1 MTHIVETIPAHLSDP
16 AEAARAWF
24 SANDEEPVIA

>member
-1 MTHIVETIPAHLSDP
+1 MTQLVEAIPAHLSDP